1 MKGLILKLFLGM
13 ILFGVNLYSQDT
25 KSVKD
30 VRNVS
35 NYQWATLHL
44 YKGINQ
50 RGGPFAFDDTYVEF
64 EFGGRYEWLDL
75 YGYVDFIDALNS
87 RSSDKHGDNNFF
99 VDIEPRISID
109 YLLNKDLSY
118 GALKELYFAFDIYY
132 ADPTPG
138 DDKGLKVI
146 WMGLGSDI
154 EIPWLGKSGVNL
166 YTRFIDENYG
176 ASNEHSF
183 DGYVAHINWFKPIY
197 HFTENRF
204 LTFQGYIDYEFGSN
218 LKSNDFEKQYRT
230 SDSLQSYLGLWL
242 HDKKWALGYGL
253 KAYRNMTQWKDGEI
267 LNNKQTDTTG
277 VAHYFNVA
285 YKF

>member
-1 MKGLILKLFLGM
+1 MKNLILKSCLTIISILFLN
-13 ILFGVNLYSQDT
+13 INSFA
-25 KSVKD
+25 KD
-30 VRNVS
+30 INS
-35 NYQWATLHL
+35 ITNSQWANLHL

-50 RGGPFAFDDTYVEF
+50 RGGPYSFDDTYVEL

-87 RSSDKHGDNNFF
+87 PSSDKHGDNNFF

-118 GALKELYFAFDIYY
+118 SALKELYFAFDIYY

-138 DDKGLKVI
+138 DDKGLKII

-154 EIPWLGKSGVNL
+154 DIPWLGKSGVNF
-166 YTRFIDENYG
+166 YTRFIEENYG
-176 ASNEHSF
+176 ASNENSF
-183 DGYVAHINWFKPIY
+183 DGYVAHINWFKPLY
-197 HFTENRF
+197 FFNENRF
-204 LTFQGYIDYEFGSN
+204 ISFQGYVDYEFGSDLDN
-218 LKSNDFEKQYRT
+218 NSFERTYRT
-230 SDSLQSYLGLWL
+230 SDSFQSYLGLWL

-253 KAYRNMTQWKDGEI
+253 KAYKDMTQWKDNQD
-267 LNNKQTDTTG
+267 LFAKKTDTTG
-277 VAHYFNVA
+277 FAHYFNVA

>member
-1 MKGLILKLFLGM
+1 MGNIIFKLLV
-13 ILFGVNLYSQDT
+13 IFGFFTINVFA
-25 KSVKD
+25 KD
-30 VRNVS
+30 IS
-35 NYQWATLHL
+35 NINNSQWANLHL
-44 YKGINQ
+44 YKGVNQ

-87 RSSDKHGDNNFF
+87 KSSDKHGGNNFF

-118 GALKELYFAFDIYY
+118 GALKELFFAFDIYY
-132 ADPTPG
+132 ADEPDG
-138 DDKGLKVI
+138 KGLKVI

-154 EIPWLGKSGVNL
+154 DIPWLGVSGVNF
-166 YTRFIDENYG
+166 YTRFVEENYG
-176 ASNEHSF
+176 ASNENSF

-197 HFTENRF
+197 NFSENRF
-204 LTFQGYIDYEFGSN
+204 LSFQGYLDYEFGSN
-218 LKSNDFEKQYRT
+218 LKANDFEKKYRT
-230 SDSLQSYLGLWL
+230 SDSLQSYLGFWL

-253 KAYRNMTQWKDGEI
+253 KAYKDMTQWKDGQTPF
-267 LNNKQTDTTG
+267 NDGRKTDTTG
-277 VAHYFNVA
+277 FAHYFNVA